1 MTMQKIQPNE
11 HALVLTNI
19 EKKFK
24 KKRGEY
30 AYALKG
36 VSLTV
41 HRGEVVGIL
50 GPNGSG
56 KSTLVRVISTLT
68 LPDGGDV
75 RVFNVDAVKQ
85 PRQVQRYLNRVSVE
99 ASFFKKLSSLENL
112 LFGAKLYGVGDAE
125 SRPRIKSILESIGFD
140 TKRIGE
146 PMEHLS
152 RGMQQKIALARALL
166 TSPMLML
173 LDEPTTGLDPR
184 SKKDVQKLIQSI
196 KQGHDSSIL
205 LCTHDMGEAEELCDR
220 IGILLNGELIAIG
233 TAAELKAQYRK
244 DSLEDVFMAA
254 TGTSLEEAEFDP
266 EELNGNKEAAREDAS
281 EEAMESAPMEVGAG
295 VR

>member
-1 MTMQKIQPNE
+1 MSRLQDLHPTI
-11 HALVLTNI
+11 ALDLRNV

-24 KKRGEY
+24 KGRNDY
-30 AYALKG
+30 SYALKS
-36 VSLTV
+36 VSLTLN
-41 HRGEVVGIL
+41 RGEVVGIL

-68 LPDGGDV
+68 LPDSGEVDV
-75 RVFNVDAVKQ
+75 FGIDAVKH
-85 PRQVQRYLNRVSVE
+85 PKQVQRYMNRVSVE

-112 LFGAKLYGVGDAE
+112 IFGAKLYGVSDRE
-125 SRPRIKSILESIGFD
+125 SKPMIREILEGIGFD
-140 TKRIGE
+140 WKRVNE

-184 SKKDVQKLIQSI
+184 SKKDVQKLIRSI
-196 KQGHDSSIL
+196 RADHESSIL

-220 IGILLNGELIAIG
+220 IGILLNGELVALDTPEG
-233 TAAELKAQYRK
+233 LKRQYQTG
-244 DSLEDVFMAA
+244 DTLPTLEEVFMTA
-254 TGTSLEEAEFDP
+254 TGTSLEDAEFAP
-266 EELNGNKEAAREDAS
+266 EEAAAV
-281 EEAMESAPMEVGAG
+281 AAA
-295 VR
+295 

>member
-1 MTMQKIQPNE
+1 MTLEQVRQAEN
-11 HALVLTNI
+11 ALELTAV

-24 KKRGEY
+24 KKRNDY
-30 AYALKG
+30 SYALKG

-41 HRGEVVGIL
+41 KRGEVVGIL

-68 LPDGGDV
+68 LPDSGEV
-75 RVFNVDAVKQ
+75 RVFDIDAVKE
-85 PRQVQRYLNRVSVE
+85 PREVQRYINRVSVE

-112 LFGAKLYGVGDAE
+112 LFGAKLYGVSDRE
-125 SRPRIKSILESIGFD
+125 SRPRIKEILEGIGFD
-140 TKRIGE
+140 HKRVGE

-184 SKKDVQKLIQSI
+184 SKKDVQALIRGI
-196 KQGHDSSIL
+196 RKDHDSSIL

-220 IGILLNGELIAIG
+220 IGILLNGELIALDTADGLRAKYG
-233 TAAELKAQYRK
+233 TS
-244 DSLEDVFMAA
+244 SLEDVFMKA
-254 TGTSLEEAEFDP
+254 TGTSIEEAEFVPDLEQAVP
-266 EELNGNKEAAREDAS
+266 AAD
-281 EEAMESAPMEVGAG
+281 
-295 VR
+295 

>member
-1 MTMQKIQPNE
+1 MVIKNVQPQA
-11 HALVLTNI
+11 HALELTGV

-24 KKRGEY
+24 KKRNEY
-30 AYALKG
+30 SYALKG
-36 VSLTV
+36 VSLSV
-41 HRGEVVGIL
+41 NRGEVVGIL

-68 LPDGGDV
+68 LPDAGEV
-75 RVFNVDAVKQ
+75 KVFDIDAVND
-85 PRQVQRYLNRVSVE
+85 PRQVQRYINRVSVE

-112 LFGAKLYGVGDAE
+112 LFGAKMYGVSDRE

-196 KQGHDSSIL
+196 KADHDSSIL

-233 TAAELKAQYRK
+233 TAADLKSKYGS
-244 DSLEDVFMAA
+244 DSLEEVFMRA
-254 TGTSLEEAEFDP
+254 TGTSLEEAEFSPDELKESETTD
-266 EELNGNKEAAREDAS
+266 EEV
-281 EEAMESAPMEVGAG
+281 APRIEVGAG
-295 VR
+295 VG

>member
-1 MTMQKIQPNE
+1 MTTHIVQSDA

-24 KKRGEY
+24 KKRNDY

-68 LPDGGDV
+68 LPDGGEV
-75 RVFNVDAVKQ
+75 RIFDVDAVKH
-85 PRQVQRYLNRVSVE
+85 PRIVQRYINRVSVE

-112 LFGAKLYGVGDAE
+112 LFGAKLYGVSDSE
-125 SRPRIKSILESIGFD
+125 SRPRIHSILEDIGFD
-140 TKRIGE
+140 IKRIGE

-184 SKKDVQKLIQSI
+184 SKKDVQKLIQKI

-233 TAAELKAQYRK
+233 TAAELKAQYGS

-254 TGTSLEEAEFDP
+254 TGTSLEDAEFSPDELKDGQNP
-266 EELNGNKEAAREDAS
+266 ESPVN
-281 EEAMESAPMEVGAG
+281 EEIESPRVEVGTG
-295 VR
+295 VN

>member
-1 MTMQKIQPNE
+1 MKLATVQQAQS
-11 HALVLTNI
+11 ALELRHI

-24 KKRGEY
+24 KGRNGWSH
-30 AYALKG
+30 ALKD

-41 HRGEVVGIL
+41 KRGEVVGIL

-68 LPDGGDV
+68 LPDGGEVDV
-75 RVFNVDAVKQ
+75 FGIDAVAHPKD
-85 PRQVQRYLNRVSVE
+85 VQRFMNRVSVE
-99 ASFFKKLSSLENL
+99 ASFFKKLSSMENL
-112 LFGAKLYGVGDAE
+112 IFGAKLYGVSDRE
-125 SRPRIKSILESIGFD
+125 SKPMIKEILTGIGFD
-140 TKRIGE
+140 YKRINE

-184 SKKDVQKLIQSI
+184 SKKDVQALIRSI
-196 KQGHDSSIL
+196 RANHESSIL

-220 IGILLNGELIAIG
+220 IGILLNGELIAID
-233 TAAELKAQYRK
+233 TADALKRRYQVG
-244 DSLEDVFMAA
+244 DTLPTLEEVFMAA
-254 TGTSLEEAEFDP
+254 TGTSLEDAEFAADDEEAEA
-266 EELNGNKEAAREDAS
+266 KAA
-281 EEAMESAPMEVGAG
+281 
-295 VR
+295 

>member
-1 MTMQKIQPNE
+1 MTIQSVQPGAD
-11 HALVLTNI
+11 ALVLTNI

-24 KKRGEY
+24 KKRNEY

-68 LPDGGDV
+68 LPDAGDV
-75 RVFNVDAVKQ
+75 QIFNVDAVAN
-85 PRQVQRYLNRVSVE
+85 PRVVQRYINRVSVE

-112 LFGAKLYGVGDAE
+112 LFGAKLYGVSDSE
-125 SRPRIKSILESIGFD
+125 SRPRIRSILESIGFD
-140 TKRIGE
+140 IKRIGE

-184 SKKDVQKLIQSI
+184 SKKDVQKLIKQI
-196 KQGHDSSIL
+196 KRRHDSSIL

-233 TAAELKAQYRK
+233 TAAELKAKYGSE
-244 DSLEDVFMAA
+244 SLEDVFMSA
-254 TGTSLEEAEFDP
+254 TGTSLEDAEFDP
-266 EELNGNKEAAREDAS
+266 EELKDSGDRDDAIPTHEEPTPVEA
-281 EEAMESAPMEVGAG
+281 VAG
-295 VR
+295 VN

>member
-1 MTMQKIQPNE
+1 MTMQHIQPSE

-24 KKRGEY
+24 KKRGEF

-68 LPDGGDV
+68 LPDAGEV
-75 RVFNVDAVKQ
+75 KIFNTDAVAH
-85 PRQVQRYLNRVSVE
+85 PRIVQRYINRVSVE

-112 LFGAKLYGVGDAE
+112 LFGAKLYGVSDSE

-184 SKKDVQKLIQSI
+184 SKKDVQKLIQQI
-196 KQGHDSSIL
+196 RQGHDSSIL

-233 TAAELKAQYRK
+233 TAAELKSQYGS

-254 TGTSLEEAEFDP
+254 TGTPLENAEFDP
-266 EELNGNKEAAREDAS
+266 DELKNAPSGNDAGDEEQTS
-281 EEAMESAPMEVGAG
+281 TPMHVGAG
-295 VR
+295 VG